1 MFLII
6 SVSLAMRNSSLF
18 PIGEEVLTVVVKAF
32 WFSVNFFSVSTP
44 SGIAFAVVVADAV
57 DDVVSFSK

>member
-18 PIGEEVLTVVVKAF
+18 PIGEEVLIVVVKAF
-32 WFSVNFFSVSTP
+32 WFSVNFFSVSTL